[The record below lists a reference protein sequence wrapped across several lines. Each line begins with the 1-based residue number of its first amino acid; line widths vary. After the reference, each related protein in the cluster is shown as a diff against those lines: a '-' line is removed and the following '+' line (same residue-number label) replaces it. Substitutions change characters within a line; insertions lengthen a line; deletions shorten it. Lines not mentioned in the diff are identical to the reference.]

1 MYVCVYVCIHACMYI
16 CTHTHTYINKY
27 HYMAPLL
34 LSLLMLLLLSSLS
47 FMQTYTG
54 QHFNRGM
61 AKTLLDRAVQIR
73 LSQLGDKELPT
84 SDAMNDMAQ
93 VLLYQREVTQAK
105 QLLDIAVG
113 VRHSTLG
120 IYIYIYILCTLHVVF
135 SEPLYVTFLS
145 FFLFVYMCD
154 YVCIRKFRIA

>member
-1 MYVCVYVCIHACMYI
+1 
-16 CTHTHTYINKY
+16 
-27 HYMAPLL
+27 MAPLL
-34 LSLLMLLLLSSLS
+34 LSLLMLLSLSSLS
-47 FMQTYTG
+47 FMQTSTG

-84 SDAMNDMAQ
+84 SDAMNDMAE

-120 IYIYIYILCTLHVVF
+120 IYIYIYIYILCTLHVVF
-135 SEPLYVTFLS
+135 SEPLYVTFHS
-145 FFLFVYMCD
+145 FFLFV
-154 YVCIRKFRIA
+154 